1 MCDQTSAAAA
11 HQYSSWATW
20 HLLQRVFRNVLTAVA
35 VTQITVHKHMN
46 KLLQDW
52 QRMAASPLPSTNNF
66 GSCQIFCTL
75 DSGRTGRCS
84 LNWPF
89 PWTNLGLHLIHG
101 SQVPPES
108 TLRTASWSYLKELT
122 DHFCQRYSEQIRLA
136 PHPFFLP
143 KNFNETLFFVCEQH
157 SSCKQNV
164 ELCFC

>member
-1 MCDQTSAAAA
+1 MALAAACLPQCTDCRCHDPDNCTQTHEQVA
-11 HQYSSWATW
+11 AG
-20 HLLQRVFRNVLTAVA
+20 LTANGR
-35 VTQITVHKHMN
+35 I
-46 KLLQDW
+46 
-52 QRMAASPLPSTNNF
+52 AAAIYQSTNNF

-75 DSGRTGRCS
+75 DSGWTGRCS
-84 LNWPF
+84 INWPF

-108 TLRTASWSYLKELT
+108 ILRTASWSYLKELT